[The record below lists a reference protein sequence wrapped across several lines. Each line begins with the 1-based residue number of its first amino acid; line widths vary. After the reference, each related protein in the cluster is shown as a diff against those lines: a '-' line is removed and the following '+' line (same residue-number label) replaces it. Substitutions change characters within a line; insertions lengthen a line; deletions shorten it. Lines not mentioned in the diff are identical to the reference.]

1 MSADSQICI
10 QDLLLEE
17 ILKLNQESHHQPY
30 SGKAKIIPQSTSS
43 LSCVAV
49 LQFHDFQAHVT
60 SNRGFFSKFD
70 LVVFLI
76 ACMISRRSVLLLIR
90 MKSQ

>member
-1 MSADSQICI
+1 MSAGSQICT

-30 SGKAKIIPQSTSS
+30 PGRAKISPQSTSS
-43 LSCVAV
+43 FSCLAV

-60 SNRGFFSKFD
+60 SNRGCFSKFD